1 MRRLPADILIY
12 ERFQRMIKIMFVCHG
27 NICRSTMAESVFTEL
42 VRQAGRSDEFVIDSA
57 ATSTEEIGNS
67 PHYGTVTKLR
77 QMGVP
82 LVPHRARQVRDDEYS
97 DWDLIIG
104 MDNANMRNLRRIF
117 KHEPEA
123 QADGCA
129 KVIKLLSLI
138 GSDRDVAD
146 PWYTGNFDVT
156 YEDVLAGC
164 ENLLKQL

>member
-1 MRRLPADILIY
+1 MNSLKPVHRVL
-12 ERFQRMIKIMFVCHG
+12 FVCHG

-82 LVPHRARQVRDDEYS
+82 LVAHRARQVRGDEYS

-138 GSDRDVAD
+138 GSDCDVAD

-164 ENLLKQL
+164 KALLKQL

>member
-42 VRQAGRSDEFVIDSA
+42 VRQAGRSEEFVIGSA

-67 PHYGTVTKLR
+67 PHYGTVAKLR
-77 QMGVP
+77 QVGIP
-82 LVPHRARQVRDDEYS
+82 LVPHRARQVRANEYAI
-97 DWDLIIG
+97 WDLIIG
-104 MDNANMRNLRRIF
+104 MDSANMRNLRRIF
-117 KHEPEA
+117 EREPEA
-123 QADGCA
+123 QADDCA
-129 KVIKLLSLI
+129 KLIKLLSLT

-146 PWYTGNFDVT
+146 PWYTGNFDAT

-164 ENLLKQL
+164 KALLKQL